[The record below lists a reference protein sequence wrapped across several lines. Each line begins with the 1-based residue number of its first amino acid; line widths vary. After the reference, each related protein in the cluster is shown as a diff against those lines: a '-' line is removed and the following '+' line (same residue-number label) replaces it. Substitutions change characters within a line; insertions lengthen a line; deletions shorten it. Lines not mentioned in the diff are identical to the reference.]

1 MTMPNGDKPAQRSLL
16 RADRALMHEE
26 GACLPLRSRHGQC
39 RACAQACPVGA
50 LDVSLS
56 GVALNEACMG
66 CGRCVAAC
74 PTEALMLPELVPL
87 LAVPPSEPAAAG
99 QVVRMECRKV
109 PASAHSGPTRV
120 VPCLG
125 AVRAGQLMAWA
136 AQGADV
142 LVVDRGWCE
151 TCEAG
156 CGEGAAAEP
165 AAHPADVALGA
176 ARLWLES
183 VGASPLPRRVREPL
197 PLTQR
202 PAAIPPAVAPVEPL
216 SRRSFFR
223 AAVERSAGREK
234 TQATPMG
241 GDGRA
246 AYPADQRQPSPERE
260 RQLRALQAIVGVRG
274 GGVPGEF
281 FAQLHVGSDC
291 CDQRLCVALC
301 PTAALT
307 VVEDGG
313 VARLQVSGERCIA
326 CGVCQRACPEGA
338 LQMQPFGGQ
347 PGIQTLIT
355 HRRIACPSCG
365 DHYTVVD
372 GATDGE
378 STSLCP
384 SCAKSQRF
392 MDDARRQF
400 FSGLN

>member
-1 MTMPNGDKPAQRSLL
+1 MPNGDKPALRSPL

-56 GVALNEACMG
+56 GVALNDACMG

-74 PTEALMLPELVPL
+74 PTEALMLPELAPL
-87 LAVPPSEPAAAG
+87 LAVPQSEPVEAG
-99 QVVRMECRKV
+99 RAVRMECRKV
-109 PASAHSGPTRV
+109 PASAHSGATLV
-120 VPCLG
+120 LPCLG
-125 AVRAGQLMAWA
+125 AVRAGQLMALA

-142 LVVDRGWCE
+142 QVADRGWCE

-165 AAHPADVALGA
+165 AVHPADVALGA
-176 ARLWLES
+176 ARLWLEA
-183 VGASPLPRRVREPL
+183 VGASPLPRRVHEPL
-197 PLTQR
+197 PLAQR
-202 PAAIPPAVAPVEPL
+202 PAAIPAGSAPAEPL

-223 AAVERSAGREK
+223 AAMERPAGRDK
-234 TQATPMG
+234 TQATPIG

-246 AYPADQRQPSPERE
+246 AYPADRRQPSPERE
-260 RQLRALQAIVGVRG
+260 RQLQALQAIVGVRG
-274 GGVPGEF
+274 GVVPGEF

-313 VARLQVSGERCIA
+313 EARLQVSGERCIA

-338 LQMQPFGGQ
+338 LQVQPFGGQ

-355 HRRIACPSCG
+355 HRRGTCPSCG
-365 DHYTVVD
+365 DHYTVVE
-372 GATDGE
+372 GAADGE
-378 STSLCP
+378 SASLCP
-384 SCAKSQRF
+384 TCTKSQRF

-400 FSGLN
+400 SSGLN